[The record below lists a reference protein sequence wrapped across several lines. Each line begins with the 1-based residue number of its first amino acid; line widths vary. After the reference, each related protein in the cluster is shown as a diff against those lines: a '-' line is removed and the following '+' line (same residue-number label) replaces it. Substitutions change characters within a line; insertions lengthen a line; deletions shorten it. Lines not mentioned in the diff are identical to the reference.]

1 MFGYHGRIVEVDLT
15 HKNINIKNF
24 NEDFARLYL
33 GGNGFVAKIIYDTIK
48 TTIDPFSED
57 NIVVFA
63 TGPFTGGHVWGG
75 SRGHCASIS
84 PLTNIFCDSNFGGN
98 FAAMF
103 KRTGFDAI
111 VIKGK
116 ADEPVYINI
125 DNDTVTIE
133 HAKELWGKTISETQS
148 LLMQQLNKRFE
159 AALIGP
165 AGENLIRYASIM
177 FTGTRISAAGRG
189 GIGAVLGSKLCKG
202 IIVSGDKK
210 VEVNN
215 PEALKQSLNNLLPSL
230 KDRAK
235 PLTELGTPVL
245 VQLINNKGK
254 LCTRNNAKEQFEKAY
269 SISGE
274 YIKEHHKK
282 KNIACHGCPIACGKL
297 VDVPYGMYAGKLVK
311 MPEYETIY
319 AIGSMLENSDV
330 VSIYNTN
337 TVCDEMGMDTISF
350 GVTLS
355 FLTECV
361 EKGLLKNSDLEIPLH
376 FGKWNHLSEIAEHTA
391 LQKGLIGKLLAMGS
405 KRIADYIGTDAYKYL
420 YEVKGLEIA
429 GHSARGLRQ
438 MSLGYATA
446 TRGGSHHDTRPTYYP
461 NDPEVDPGFTHQP
474 EYSFNSQ
481 NNTAVGDSLVMCRF
495 IHERSFGTQINE
507 TLAEALLYV
516 TGWDITKQEL
526 IEIGERIYT
535 LERLI
540 NVSLGIDRK
549 SDILPYRVMNEPIPD
564 GPSKGWVCTYDDLQK
579 MLDEYYKLRGW
590 DENGIPI
597 KQTLQRLK
605 LI

>member
-1 MFGYHGRIVEVDLT
+1 MFGYHGKIIEADLT
-15 HKNINIKNF
+15 NKSIKIKSF

-33 GGNGFVAKIIYDTIK
+33 GGNGFAAKIIYDTIK
-48 TTIDPFSED
+48 TKIDPFSDD
-57 NIVVFA
+57 NIVVFS

-116 ADEPVYINI
+116 APEPVYIYI

-148 LLMQQLNKRFE
+148 LLMNQLNKRFE

-165 AGENLIRYASIM
+165 AGENLVRYASVM
-177 FTGTRISAAGRG
+177 CTGTRISAAGRG

-202 IIVSGDKK
+202 IIVSGDKN

-215 PEALKQSLNNLLPSL
+215 PKALKQSLNNLLPSL

-235 PLTELGTPVL
+235 PLTEIGTPVL

-254 LCTRNNAKEQFEKAY
+254 LCTHNNAKEQFEKAY

-282 KNIACHGCPIACGKL
+282 KNIACHGCPIACGKM

-319 AIGSMLENSDV
+319 AIGSMLENSDI
-330 VSIYNTN
+330 VSIYNAN

-376 FGKWNHLSEIAEHTA
+376 FGKWNYLSEIVEYTA
-391 LQKGLIGKLLAMGS
+391 FQKGLIGKLLAMGS
-405 KRIADYIGTDAYKYL
+405 KRIADYIGGDAYKYL
-420 YEVKGLEIA
+420 YEVKGLEIP

-461 NDPEVDPGFTHQP
+461 NDPEVDPGFSHQP

-481 NNTAVGDSLVMCRF
+481 NNTAVGDSLVLCRF

-507 TLAEALLYV
+507 TLVEALMHV
-516 TGWDITKQEL
+516 TGWDMTKHEL

-540 NVSLGIDRK
+540 NLTHGIDRK

-564 GPSKGWVCTYDDLQK
+564 GPSQGWLCTNDDLQK

-590 DENGIPI
+590 DENGIPT
-597 KQTLQRLK
+597 KETLQRLK

>member
-15 HKNINIKNF
+15 HKNIYIKNF

-33 GGNGFVAKIIYDTIK
+33 GGNGFAAKIIYDTIK

-116 ADEPVYINI
+116 SDEPVYINM
-125 DNDTVTIE
+125 DNETVTIE
-133 HAKELWGKTISETQS
+133 QAKELWGKTISETQS

-165 AGENLIRYASIM
+165 AGENLVRYASVM
-177 FTGTRISAAGRG
+177 CTGTRISAAGRG

-202 IIVSGDKK
+202 IVVSGDRH
-210 VEVNN
+210 VEVYN

-297 VDVPYGMYAGKLVK
+297 VDVPYGTYAGKLVK

-330 VSIYNTN
+330 VSIYNGN
-337 TVCDEMGMDTISF
+337 TVCDEMGIDTISF

-438 MSLGYATA
+438 MSLGYATS
-446 TRGGSHHDTRPTYYP
+446 TRGGSHHDTRPMYYP

-474 EYSFNSQ
+474 KYSFNSQ
-481 NNTAVGDSLVMCRF
+481 NNTAVGDSLVLCRF

-507 TLAEALLYV
+507 TLAEALSYV

-540 NVSLGIDRK
+540 NVSRGIDRK
-549 SDILPYRVMNEPIPD
+549 SDILPYRVMNEPIPE
-564 GPSKGWVCTYDDLQK
+564 GPSKGWLCTNDDLQK

-590 DENGIPI
+590 DENGFPT
-597 KQTLQRLK
+597 KETLQRLK

>member
-24 NEDFARLYL
+24 NDDFARLYL
-33 GGNGFVAKIIYDTIK
+33 GGNGFAAKIIYDTIK
-48 TTIDPFSED
+48 TKIDPFSDD

-63 TGPFTGGHVWGG
+63 TGPFTGGHIWGG

-116 ADEPVYINI
+116 SDEPVYINM
-125 DNDTVTIE
+125 DNETVTIE
-133 HAKELWGKTISETQS
+133 QAKELWGKTISETQS

-159 AALIGP
+159 AVLIGP
-165 AGENLIRYASIM
+165 AGENLVRYASVM
-177 FTGTRISAAGRG
+177 CTGTRISAAGRG

-202 IIVSGDKK
+202 IIVSGDRH
-210 VEVNN
+210 VEVYN
-215 PEALKQSLNNLLPSL
+215 PEALKQSLNNLLPAL

-297 VDVPYGMYAGKLVK
+297 VDVPYGTYAGKLVK

-330 VSIYNTN
+330 VSIYNAN
-337 TVCDEMGMDTISF
+337 TVCDEMGIDTISF

-361 EKGLLKNSDLEIPLH
+361 EKGLFKNSDLEIPLH
-376 FGKWNHLSEIAEHTA
+376 FGKWNHLSDIVEYTA
-391 LQKGLIGKLLAMGS
+391 YQKGLVGKLLAMGS
-405 KRIADYIGTDAYKYL
+405 KKIAEYIGSDAYKYL

-438 MSLGYATA
+438 MSLGYATS

-481 NNTAVGDSLVMCRF
+481 NNTAVGDSLVLCRF

-507 TLAEALLYV
+507 TLAEALSYV

-526 IEIGERIYT
+526 TEIGERIYT

-540 NVSLGIDRK
+540 NVSRGIDRK
-549 SDILPYRVMNEPIPD
+549 SDILPYRVMNEPIPE
-564 GPSKGWVCTYDDLQK
+564 GPSKGWLCTNDDLQK

-590 DENGIPI
+590 DENGIPT
-597 KQTLQRLK
+597 KETLQRLK

>member
-1 MFGYHGRIVEVDLT
+1 MFGYHGKIVEVNLT
-15 HKNINIKNF
+15 TTSINVKNF
-24 NEDFARLYL
+24 DGDFARLYL
-33 GGNGFVAKIIYDTIK
+33 GGNGFAVKILYDNVKPDT
-48 TTIDPFSED
+48 DPLSED
-57 NIVVFA
+57 NVVVFA

-84 PLTNIFCDSNFGGN
+84 PLTNILCDSNFGGN

-103 KRTGFDAI
+103 KRTAFDAI

-116 ADEPVYINI
+116 ASSPVYIHI
-125 DNDTVTIE
+125 DNEIVTIKD
-133 HAKELWGKTISETQS
+133 ATSLWGKTVSEAHS
-148 LLMQQLNKRFE
+148 LLSKQNEKRIE
-159 AALIGP
+159 SALIGP
-165 AGENLIRYASIM
+165 AGENLVRYASVICS
-177 FTGTRISAAGRG
+177 GTRVSAAGRG

-202 IIVSGDKK
+202 IVVSGDKK
-210 VEVNN
+210 IEIFD
-215 PEALKQSLNNLLPSL
+215 ADKLKNCLNHLYPGM
-230 KDRAK
+230 KERAK
-235 PLTELGTPVL
+235 HLTEFGTPVL
-245 VQLINNKGK
+245 VQMINSRGK
-254 LCTRNNAKEQFEKAY
+254 LCTRNNQKEQFDKAY
-269 SISGE
+269 VISGE

-282 KNIACHGCPIACGKL
+282 KNIACHGCPVACGKL
-297 VDVPYGMYAGKLVK
+297 VDVPYGTYTGTNVK

-330 VSIYNTN
+330 VSIYNAN

-350 GVTLS
+350 GVTLA

-361 EKGLLKNSDLEIPLH
+361 EKGLIKNSDLEIPLH
-376 FGKWNHLSEIAEHTA
+376 FGKWNHVADIAEYA
-391 LQKGLIGKLLAMGS
+391 AYQKGLLGKLLAMGS
-405 KRIADYIGTDAYKYL
+405 RRLSEYIGDESEKYL

-481 NNTAVGDSLVMCRF
+481 NNTAIGDSLVLCRF

-507 TLAEALLYV
+507 TLAEALSYV

-526 IEIGERIYT
+526 VEIGERIYT

-540 NVSLGIDRK
+540 NVSRGIDRQ
-549 SDILPYRVMNEPIPD
+549 SDVLPYRVMNEPIPE
-564 GPSKGWVCTYDDLQK
+564 GPSKGWMCTNEDLQK
-579 MLDEYYKLRGW
+579 MLDEYYRLRGW
-590 DENGIPI
+590 DKNGIPT
-597 KQTLQRLK
+597 QETLKRLK
-605 LI
+605 IY

>member
-1 MFGYHGRIVEVDLT
+1 MFGYHGKIVEVNLT
-15 HKNINIKNF
+15 TTSLNVKNF
-24 NEDFARLYL
+24 DGDFARLYL
-33 GGNGFVAKIIYDTIK
+33 GGNGFAAKILYDNVKPDT
-48 TTIDPFSED
+48 DPLSED
-57 NIVVFA
+57 NVVVFA

-103 KRTGFDAI
+103 KRTAFDAI

-116 ADEPVYINI
+116 ASSPVYIHI
-125 DNDTVTIE
+125 DNEIVTIKD
-133 HAKELWGKTISETQS
+133 ATSLWGKTVSEAHS
-148 LLMQQLNKRFE
+148 LLSKQNEKRIE
-159 AALIGP
+159 SALIGP
-165 AGENLIRYASIM
+165 AGENLVRYASVICS
-177 FTGTRISAAGRG
+177 GTRVSAAGRG
-189 GIGAVLGSKLCKG
+189 GIGAVLGAKLCKG
-202 IIVSGDKK
+202 IVVSGEKKIEIFDVDK
-210 VEVNN
+210 
-215 PEALKQSLNNLLPSL
+215 LKNCLNQHYPGM
-230 KDRAK
+230 KERAK
-235 PLTELGTPVL
+235 HLTEFGTPVL
-245 VQLINNKGK
+245 VQMINSRGK
-254 LCTRNNAKEQFEKAY
+254 LCTRNNQKEQFDKAY
-269 SISGE
+269 VISGE

-282 KNIACHGCPIACGKL
+282 KNIACHGCPVACGKL
-297 VDVPYGMYAGKLVK
+297 VDVPYGTYTGTNVK

-319 AIGSMLENSDV
+319 AFGSMLENSDV
-330 VSIYNTN
+330 VSIYNAN

-350 GVTLS
+350 GVTLA

-361 EKGLLKNSDLEIPLH
+361 EKGLIKNSDLEIPLH
-376 FGKWNHLSEIAEHTA
+376 FGKWNHVADIAEYA
-391 LQKGLIGKLLAMGS
+391 AYQKGLLGKLLAMGS
-405 KRIADYIGTDAYKYL
+405 RRLSEYIGDESEKYL

-481 NNTAVGDSLVMCRF
+481 NNTAIGDSLVLCRF

-507 TLAEALLYV
+507 TLAEALSYV

-526 IEIGERIYT
+526 VEIGERIYT

-540 NVSLGIDRK
+540 NVSRGIDRQ
-549 SDILPYRVMNEPIPD
+549 SDVLPYRVMNEPIPD
-564 GPSKGWVCTYDDLQK
+564 GPSKGWMCTNEDLQK
-579 MLDEYYKLRGW
+579 MLDEYYRLRGW
-590 DENGIPI
+590 DKNGIPT
-597 KQTLQRLK
+597 QETLKRLK
-605 LI
+605 IY

>member
-1 MFGYHGRIVEVDLT
+1 MFGYHGKIVEIDLT
-15 HKNINIKNF
+15 TNSVNIKNF
-24 NEDFARLYL
+24 SEDFARIYL
-33 GGNGFVAKIIYDTIK
+33 GGNGFAAKIIYDMVKPDT
-48 TTIDPFSED
+48 DPFSE
-57 NIVVFA
+57 NNVVVFA

-103 KRTGFDAI
+103 KRTAYDAV

-116 ADEPVYINI
+116 ASSPVYINI
-125 DNDTVTIE
+125 HNEIVTIND
-133 HAKELWGKTISETQS
+133 ASFIWGKSVSQAH
-148 LLMQQLNKRFE
+148 LLLSQRENKRIE
-159 AALIGP
+159 SALIGP
-165 AGENLIRYASIM
+165 AGENLVRYASVICS
-177 FTGTRISAAGRG
+177 GTRVSAAGRG

-202 IIVSGDKK
+202 IVVSGDSKIEIHDTEK
-210 VEVNN
+210 
-215 PEALKQSLNNLLPSL
+215 LKNCLNQLYPGL
-230 KDRAK
+230 KERAK
-235 PLTELGTPVL
+235 LLTEFGTPVL
-245 VQLINNKGK
+245 VQMINSKGK
-254 LCTRNNAKEQFEKAY
+254 LCTRNNQKEQFDKAY
-269 SISGE
+269 AISGE

-282 KNIACHGCPIACGKL
+282 KNIACHGCPVACGKL
-297 VDVPYGMYAGKLVK
+297 VDVPYGVYAANNVK

-330 VSIYNTN
+330 VSIYNAN

-350 GVTLS
+350 GVTVA
-355 FLTECV
+355 FLTECI
-361 EKGLLKNSDLEIPLH
+361 ENGLIQNSDLEIPLH
-376 FGKWNHLSEIAEHTA
+376 FGKWNHLHEIAEYTA
-391 LQKGLIGKLLAMGS
+391 YQKGLLGKLLAMGS
-405 KRIADYIGTDAYKYL
+405 KRLSEYFGKDSYRYL

-481 NNTAVGDSLVMCRF
+481 NNTAVGDSLVLCRF

-507 TLAEALLYV
+507 TLAQALSYV

-526 IEIGERIYT
+526 TEIGERIYT

-540 NVSLGIDRK
+540 NVSRGIDRQ
-549 SDILPYRVMNEPIPD
+549 SDILPHRVMNEPIPD
-564 GPSKGWVCTYDDLQK
+564 GPSKGWVCSHDDLQK
-579 MLDEYYKLRGW
+579 MLDEYYALRGW
-590 DENGIPI
+590 DENGIP
-597 KQTLQRLK
+597 KQATLQRLK
-605 LI
+605 IV

>member
-1 MFGYHGRIVEVDLT
+1 MFGYYGNIVEVDLT
-15 HKNINIKNF
+15 NNIITTKRFDENF
-24 NEDFARLYL
+24 VRLYL
-33 GGNGFVAKIIYDTIK
+33 GGNGFAAKIIYDMVK
-48 TTIDPFSED
+48 PDSDPFSED
-57 NIVVFA
+57 NVVVFA
-63 TGPFTGGHVWGG
+63 TGPFTGGHVWGA

-103 KRTGFDAI
+103 KRTGYDAI

-116 ADEPVYINI
+116 ASSPVYISIN
-125 DNDTVTIE
+125 NELVTIE
-133 HAKELWGKTISETQS
+133 NASDVWGKPLSEAHTHIAS
-148 LLMQQLNKRFE
+148 KFTTRVE
-159 AALIGP
+159 SALIGP
-165 AGENLIRYASIM
+165 AGENLVRYASVM
-177 FTGTRISAAGRG
+177 CSGTRISAAGRG

-202 IIVSGDKK
+202 IVVAGDSK
-210 VEVNN
+210 VEVFDIDKLQQL
-215 PEALKQSLNNLLPSL
+215 LKNLLPQM
-230 KDRAK
+230 KERAK
-235 PLTELGTPVL
+235 HLTELGTPVL
-245 VQLINNKGK
+245 VQMINSKGK
-254 LCTRNNAKEQFEKAY
+254 LCTRNNTKEQFEKAY

-282 KNIACHGCPIACGKL
+282 KNIACHGCPVACGKL
-297 VDVPYGMYAGKLVK
+297 VDVPYGVYTGKYVK

-319 AIGSMLENSDV
+319 SIGSMLENSDI
-330 VSIYNTN
+330 VSIYNAN
-337 TVCDEMGMDTISF
+337 TVCDEMGIDTISF
-350 GVTLS
+350 GVTLAY
-355 FLTECV
+355 LTECV
-361 EKGLLKNSDLEIPLH
+361 EKGFIKNNDLEIPLH
-376 FGKWNHLSEIAEHTA
+376 FGKWTHLSEIAEYTA
-391 LQKGLIGKLLAMGS
+391 YQKGLLGKLMAMGS
-405 KRIADYIGTDAYKYL
+405 KRLSEYFGGDSYKYL

-481 NNTAVGDSLVMCRF
+481 NNTAVGDSLVLCRF

-507 TLAEALLYV
+507 TLAEAIAYV
-516 TGWDITKQEL
+516 TGWDMSKQEL

-540 NVSLGIDRK
+540 NVSRGINRK

-564 GPSKGWVCTYDDLQK
+564 GPSKGWVCSNDNLHK
-579 MLDEYYKLRGW
+579 MLDEYYTLRGW
-590 DENGIPI
+590 DENGIPTQE
-597 KQTLQRLK
+597 KLKRLK
-605 LI
+605 IV

>member
-24 NEDFARLYL
+24 NDDFARLYL
-33 GGNGFVAKIIYDTIK
+33 GGNGFAAKIIYDTIK
-48 TTIDPFSED
+48 TKIDPFSDD

-63 TGPFTGGHVWGG
+63 TGPFTGGHIWGG

-103 KRTGFDAI
+103 KRTAFDAI

-116 ADEPVYINI
+116 SDKPIYINI
-125 DNDTVTIE
+125 DNETVTIE
-133 HAKELWGKTISETQS
+133 QAKELWGKTISETQS
-148 LLMQQLNKRFE
+148 LLMQQLNNRFE

-165 AGENLIRYASIM
+165 AGENLVRYASVM
-177 FTGTRISAAGRG
+177 CTGTRISAAGRG

-202 IIVSGDKK
+202 IVVSGDRH
-210 VEVNN
+210 VEVYN
-215 PEALKQSLNNLLPSL
+215 PEALKQSLNNLLPAL

-297 VDVPYGMYAGKLVK
+297 VDVPYGTYAGKLVK

-330 VSIYNTN
+330 VSIYNAN
-337 TVCDEMGMDTISF
+337 TVCDEMGIDTISF

-376 FGKWNHLSEIAEHTA
+376 FGKWNHLSDIVKYTA
-391 LQKGLIGKLLAMGS
+391 YQKGLVGKLLAMGS
-405 KRIADYIGTDAYKYL
+405 KKIAEYIGSDAYKYL

-438 MSLGYATA
+438 MSLGYATS
-446 TRGGSHHDTRPTYYP
+446 TRGGSHHDTRPMYYP

-481 NNTAVGDSLVMCRF
+481 NNTAVGDSLVLCRF

-507 TLAEALLYV
+507 TLAEALSYV

-540 NVSLGIDRK
+540 NVSRGIDRK
-549 SDILPYRVMNEPIPD
+549 SDILPYRVMNEPIPE
-564 GPSKGWVCTYDDLQK
+564 GPSKGWLCTNDDLQK

-590 DENGIPI
+590 DENGFPT
-597 KQTLQRLK
+597 KETLQRLK

>member
-15 HKNINIKNF
+15 HKNINIVNF

-33 GGNGFVAKIIYDTIK
+33 GGNGFAAKIIYDTIK
-48 TTIDPFSED
+48 TTIDPFSEE
-57 NIVVFA
+57 NVVVFA

-116 ADEPVYINI
+116 ADQPVYINI
-125 DNDTVTIE
+125 DNDTVTVEPAE
-133 HAKELWGKTISETQS
+133 HLWGKTISETVN
-148 LLMQQLNKRFE
+148 LLTQQLNKRFE
-159 AALIGP
+159 ASLIGP
-165 AGENLIRYASIM
+165 AGENLVRYACVM
-177 FTGTRISAAGRG
+177 CTGTRISASGRG

-202 IIVSGDKK
+202 IIVSGDKS
-210 VEVNN
+210 VEVHN
-215 PEALKQSLNNLLPSL
+215 PEGLKQALNKLLPSL
-230 KDRAK
+230 KERAK
-235 PLTELGTPVL
+235 PLTEFGTPVL
-245 VQLINNKGK
+245 VQMINKKGK
-254 LCTRNNAKEQFEKAY
+254 LSTRNNTKEQFEKAY

-282 KNIACHGCPIACGKL
+282 KNIACHGCPVACGKL
-297 VDVPYGMYAGKLVK
+297 VDVPYGAYAGKLVK

-330 VSIYNTN
+330 VSIYNGN

-361 EKGLLKNSDLEIPLH
+361 EKGLIKNSDLEIPLH
-376 FGKWNHLSEIAEHTA
+376 FGHWNHLSLIAESTA
-391 LQKGLIGKLLAMGS
+391 LQKGLLGKLLSMGS
-405 KRIADYIGTDAYKYL
+405 KRIAEHIGGDAYKYL

-481 NNTAVGDSLVMCRF
+481 NNTAIGDSLVICRF

-507 TLAEALLYV
+507 TLADVLSYI
-516 TGWDITKQEL
+516 TGWEITKQEL

-540 NVSLGIDRK
+540 NVSGGIDRK
-549 SDILPYRVMNEPIPD
+549 SDMLPYRVMNEPIPD
-564 GPSKGWVCTYDDLQK
+564 GPSKGWVCTHGDLQK

-590 DENGIPI
+590 DENGIPT
-597 KQTLQRLK
+597 QETLQRLK
-605 LI
+605 II

>member
-1 MFGYHGRIVEVDLT
+1 MFGYHDKIVEVNLT
-15 HKNINIKNF
+15 TGSININNF
-24 NEDFARLYL
+24 DEDFARLYL
-33 GGNGFVAKIIYDTIK
+33 GGNGFAAKILYDTVK
-48 TTIDPFSED
+48 PHTEPLSED
-57 NIVVFA
+57 NVVVFA

-84 PLTNIFCDSNFGGN
+84 PLTNILCDSNFGGN

-103 KRTGFDAI
+103 KRTAFDAI

-116 ADEPVYINI
+116 ASSPVYIHI
-125 DNDTVTIE
+125 DNEIVTLKD
-133 HAKELWGKTISETQS
+133 ATSLWGKTVSETHS
-148 LLMQQLNKRFE
+148 LLSKQNEKRIE
-159 AALIGP
+159 SALIGP
-165 AGENLIRYASIM
+165 AGENLVRYASVICS
-177 FTGTRISAAGRG
+177 GTRVSAAGRG

-202 IIVSGDKK
+202 IVVSGDKK
-210 VEVNN
+210 IEIFD
-215 PEALKQSLNNLLPSL
+215 ADKLKNCLNQLYPGM
-230 KDRAK
+230 KERAK
-235 PLTELGTPVL
+235 HLTEFGTPVL
-245 VQLINNKGK
+245 VQMINSRGK
-254 LCTRNNAKEQFEKAY
+254 LCTRNNQKEQFDKAY
-269 SISGE
+269 VISGE

-282 KNIACHGCPIACGKL
+282 KNIACHGCPVACGKL
-297 VDVPYGMYAGKLVK
+297 VDVPYGIYTGTNVK

-330 VSIYNTN
+330 VSIYNAN

-350 GVTLS
+350 GVTLA

-361 EKGLLKNSDLEIPLH
+361 EKGLIKNSDLEIPLH
-376 FGKWNHLSEIAEHTA
+376 FGKWNHLAEIAEYA
-391 LQKGLIGKLLAMGS
+391 AYQKGLLGKLLAMGS
-405 KRIADYIGTDAYKYL
+405 RRLSEYIGGESYKYL

-474 EYSFNSQ
+474 DYSFNSQ
-481 NNTAVGDSLVMCRF
+481 NNTAIGDSLVLCRF

-507 TLAEALLYV
+507 TLAEALSYV

-526 IEIGERIYT
+526 VEIGERIYT

-540 NVSLGIDRK
+540 NVSRGIDRK
-549 SDILPYRVMNEPIPD
+549 SDVLPYRVMNEPIPD
-564 GPSKGWVCTYDDLQK
+564 GPSRGWVCRNDDLQR
-579 MLDEYYKLRGW
+579 MLDEYYRLRGW
-590 DENGIPI
+590 DKNGIPT
-597 KQTLQRLK
+597 KETLKRLK
-605 LI
+605 IY

>member
-24 NEDFARLYL
+24 NDDFARLYL
-33 GGNGFVAKIIYDTIK
+33 GGNGFAAKIIYDTIK
-48 TTIDPFSED
+48 TKIDPFSDD

-75 SRGHCASIS
+75 SRGQCASIS

-116 ADEPVYINI
+116 ADKPIYINI
-125 DNDTVTIE
+125 DNETVTIE
-133 HAKELWGKTISETQS
+133 QAKELWGKTISETQS

-165 AGENLIRYASIM
+165 AGENLVRYASVM
-177 FTGTRISAAGRG
+177 CTGTRISAAGRG

-202 IIVSGDKK
+202 IVVSGDRH
-210 VEVNN
+210 VEVYN

-297 VDVPYGMYAGKLVK
+297 VDVPYGTYAGKLVK

-330 VSIYNTN
+330 VSIYNAN
-337 TVCDEMGMDTISF
+337 TVCDEMGIDTISF

-376 FGKWNHLSEIAEHTA
+376 FGKWNHLSDIVEYTA
-391 LQKGLIGKLLAMGS
+391 YQKGLVGKLLAMGS
-405 KRIADYIGTDAYKYL
+405 KKIAEYIGSDAYKYL

-438 MSLGYATA
+438 MSLGYATS

-481 NNTAVGDSLVMCRF
+481 NNTAVGDSLVLCRF

-507 TLAEALLYV
+507 TLAEALSYV

-540 NVSLGIDRK
+540 NVSRGIDRK
-549 SDILPYRVMNEPIPD
+549 SDILPYRVMNEPIPE
-564 GPSKGWVCTYDDLQK
+564 GPSKGWLCTNDDLQK

-590 DENGIPI
+590 DENGIPT
-597 KQTLQRLK
+597 KETLQRLK

>member
-1 MFGYHGRIVEVDLT
+1 MFGYHGKIVEVNLT
-15 HKNINIKNF
+15 TGSININNF
-24 NEDFARLYL
+24 DEDFARLYL
-33 GGNGFVAKIIYDTIK
+33 GGNGFAAKILYDTVK
-48 TTIDPFSED
+48 PHTEPLSED
-57 NIVVFA
+57 NVVVFA

-84 PLTNIFCDSNFGGN
+84 PLTNILCDSNFGGN

-103 KRTGFDAI
+103 KRTAFDAI

-116 ADEPVYINI
+116 ASSPVYIHI
-125 DNDTVTIE
+125 DNEIVTIKD
-133 HAKELWGKTISETQS
+133 ATSLWGKTVSETHS
-148 LLMQQLNKRFE
+148 LLSKQNEKRIE
-159 AALIGP
+159 SALIGP
-165 AGENLIRYASIM
+165 AGENLVRYASVICS
-177 FTGTRISAAGRG
+177 GTRVSAAGRG

-202 IIVSGDKK
+202 IVVSGDKK
-210 VEVNN
+210 IEIFD
-215 PEALKQSLNNLLPSL
+215 EDKLKNCLNQLYPGM
-230 KDRAK
+230 KERAK
-235 PLTELGTPVL
+235 HLTEFGTPVL
-245 VQLINNKGK
+245 VQMINSRGK
-254 LCTRNNAKEQFEKAY
+254 LCTRNNQKEQFDKAY
-269 SISGE
+269 VISGE

-282 KNIACHGCPIACGKL
+282 KNIACHGCPVACGKL
-297 VDVPYGMYAGKLVK
+297 VDVPYGTYTGTNVK

-330 VSIYNTN
+330 VSIYNAN

-350 GVTLS
+350 GVTLA

-361 EKGLLKNSDLEIPLH
+361 EKGLIKNSDLEIPLH
-376 FGKWNHLSEIAEHTA
+376 FGKWNHLAEIAEYA
-391 LQKGLIGKLLAMGS
+391 AYQKGLLGKLLAMGS
-405 KRIADYIGTDAYKYL
+405 RRLSEYIGGESYKYL

-481 NNTAVGDSLVMCRF
+481 NNTAIGDSLVICRF

-507 TLAEALLYV
+507 TLAEALSYV

-526 IEIGERIYT
+526 VEIGERIYT

-540 NVSLGIDRK
+540 NVSRGIDRQ
-549 SDILPYRVMNEPIPD
+549 SDVLPYRVMNEPIPD
-564 GPSKGWVCTYDDLQK
+564 GPSKGWMCTNEDLQK
-579 MLDEYYKLRGW
+579 MLDEYYRLRGW
-590 DENGIPI
+590 DKNGIPT
-597 KQTLQRLK
+597 KETLKRLK
-605 LI
+605 IY

>member
-1 MFGYHGRIVEVDLT
+1 MFGYHGKIVEVNLT
-15 HKNINIKNF
+15 TTSINVKNF
-24 NEDFARLYL
+24 DGDFARLYL
-33 GGNGFVAKIIYDTIK
+33 GGNGFAAKILYDNVKPDT
-48 TTIDPFSED
+48 DPLSED
-57 NIVVFA
+57 NVVVFA

-103 KRTGFDAI
+103 KRTAIDAI

-116 ADEPVYINI
+116 ASSPVYIHI
-125 DNDTVTIE
+125 DNEIVTIKD
-133 HAKELWGKTISETQS
+133 ATSLWGKTVSEAHS
-148 LLMQQLNKRFE
+148 LLSKQNEKRIE
-159 AALIGP
+159 SALIGP
-165 AGENLIRYASIM
+165 AGENLVRYASVICS
-177 FTGTRISAAGRG
+177 GTRVSAAGRG

-202 IIVSGDKK
+202 IVVSGDKK
-210 VEVNN
+210 IEIFDVDK
-215 PEALKQSLNNLLPSL
+215 LKNCLNQLYPGM
-230 KDRAK
+230 KERAK
-235 PLTELGTPVL
+235 HLTEFGTPVL
-245 VQLINNKGK
+245 VQMINSRGK
-254 LCTRNNAKEQFEKAY
+254 LCTRNNQKEQFDKAY
-269 SISGE
+269 MISGE

-282 KNIACHGCPIACGKL
+282 KNIACHGCPVACGKL
-297 VDVPYGMYAGKLVK
+297 VDVPYGTYTGTNVK

-330 VSIYNTN
+330 VSIYNAN
-337 TVCDEMGMDTISF
+337 TVCDEIGMDTISF
-350 GVTLS
+350 GVTLA

-361 EKGLLKNSDLEIPLH
+361 EKGLIKNSDLEIPLH
-376 FGKWNHLSEIAEHTA
+376 FGKWNHVAEIAEYA
-391 LQKGLIGKLLAMGS
+391 AYQKGLLGKLLAMGS
-405 KRIADYIGTDAYKYL
+405 RRLSEYIGGESYKYL

-481 NNTAVGDSLVMCRF
+481 NNTAIGDSLVLCRF

-507 TLAEALLYV
+507 TLAEALSYV

-526 IEIGERIYT
+526 VEIGERIYT

-540 NVSLGIDRK
+540 NVSRGIDRQ
-549 SDILPYRVMNEPIPD
+549 SDVLPYRVMNEPIPD
-564 GPSKGWVCTYDDLQK
+564 GPSKGWMCTNEDLQK
-579 MLDEYYKLRGW
+579 MLDEYYRLRGW
-590 DENGIPI
+590 DKNGIPT
-597 KQTLQRLK
+597 QETLKRLK
-605 LI
+605 IY

>member
-1 MFGYHGRIVEVDLT
+1 MFGYRGRIVEVDLT
-15 HKNINIKNF
+15 QKNINIEIF

-177 FTGTRISAAGRG
+177 CTGTRISAAGRG

-330 VSIYNTN
+330 VSIYNAN

-507 TLAEALLYV
+507 TLAEALLYI

-564 GPSKGWVCTYDDLQK
+564 GPSKGWVCTNDDLQK

-590 DENGIPI
+590 DENGIPT
-597 KQTLQRLK
+597 KETLQRLK